1 MRNSVSHIT
10 SLSYGYANI
19 HLLCS
24 HYKKCSM
31 NRSNENIA
39 DSLKYGAERFSRQER
54 AVMWLQKAYN
64 SYCRLRPFR
73 EMRRECKNYA
83 YGRQFNRIIE
93 ADGKRMTK
101 EQYMKMKG
109 IPVLQNNILGKLKRV
124 VQGQFRLNDTAPVC
138 NAPDAD
144 EKEYADVWSVL
155 LKQNMKMNRRSEKD
169 ARVFEEFLLSG
180 MAIYK
185 TTWAYRNGKMDAF
198 TDYVNPCFAFWP
210 HSLDFDLED
219 IRFCGVL
226 HDLDFSAVLEMFS
239 RSDEDDEKLL
249 SIYQMCMESE
259 YINSQYSTD
268 NRTSDLAETDFYTP
282 AEYGKCRVIELWTK
296 ERRKAWF
303 CDDPEASEPYY
314 VPYDE
319 EGYIRRINE
328 DRMSLNVKRYPDGS
342 PMLGPDGTPMYFMD
356 NNLYAEEHLIR
367 YERRIESYWY
377 YRYLSPDGHVLQEG
391 VSPYWNG
398 GESFHPFTFKP
409 YPYIDGEF
417 HPFLSEMMPAQ
428 DYFNYYMIALD
439 FYVRNAAKGVLMVDE
454 NALSD
459 EMSLEEIADQYVRTN
474 GVILYTSKRG
484 GRAPETRTANT
495 IPGGFDYFIQLSR
508 SLTEDV
514 SGVQAALQGK
524 REGNTSGV
532 MYQAQISQASAS
544 ILDLIRTFNSF
555 LTNVAYKNI
564 KVMQGHYTGKKAVN
578 VGGRT
583 IPVNLDTIHDV
594 DLDVAISEDMD
605 SPVHRA
611 LLNQFLMAAADKNQ
625 LPFRVALEA
634 GNFPNSSKV
643 LALYDQ
649 YMEQLKQQQAAG
661 GQPQPQIQ

>member
-1 MRNSVSHIT
+1 MIFFALKYYVMARD
-10 SLSYGYANI
+10 
-19 HLLCS
+19 
-24 HYKKCSM
+24 
-31 NRSNENIA
+31 NENIA
-39 DSLKYGAERFSRQER
+39 DSLKYGRLTKNER

-64 SYCRLRPFR
+64 AFCRLQDFR
-73 EMRRECKNYA
+73 DMRRECKDYA
-83 YGRQFNRIIE
+83 YGRHFNRVIVV
-93 ADGKRMTK
+93 DGKRMTK
-101 EQYMKMKG
+101 EQYMREKG

-138 NAPDAD
+138 SAPDAN

-155 LKQNMKMNRRSEKD
+155 LKQNMKMNKRSEKD
-169 ARVFEEFLLSG
+169 ARVFEEFIISG

-185 TTWAYRNGKMDAF
+185 TSWVYRNGKRDAF

-219 IRFCGVL
+219 IRYCGVL
-226 HDLDFSAVLEMFS
+226 HDLDFSDVLEAFS
-239 RSDEDDEKLL
+239 RSEEDNEKLRD
-249 SIYQMCMESE
+249 IYTHCMEDE

-268 NRTSDLAETDFYTP
+268 KRTSDLAQTDFYMP

-303 CDDPEASEPYY
+303 CDDPEASDPYY
-314 VPYDE
+314 VDFE
-319 EGYIRRINE
+319 EK
-328 DRMSLNVKRYPDGS
+328 SLIDKVNAERLELNIKRYPDGS
-342 PMLGPDGTPMYFMD
+342 PMLDADGQQLYFMD
-356 NNLYAEEHLIR
+356 NERYKQEHLIR
-367 YERRIESYWY
+367 YEYRIESYWY
-377 YRYLSPDGHVLQEG
+377 YRFLSPDGHVLDEG

-454 NALSD
+454 QSLTD
-459 EMSLEEIADQYVRTN
+459 EMSLDEIADQYIRTN
-474 GVILYTSKRG
+474 GVVLYTSKRG
-484 GRAPETRTANT
+484 GRAPETRTANS

-555 LTNVAYKNI
+555 LNNTAYKVV
-564 KVMQGHYTGKKAVN
+564 KVMQCFYTGKKQVN
-578 VGGRT
+578 IGGRT
-583 IPVNLDTIHDV
+583 VPVDFDTIHDV

-605 SPVHRA
+605 SPVYRA
-611 LLNQFLMAAADKNQ
+611 LLNQFLMDAVAKGQ
-625 LPFRVALEA
+625 IPFRVALEA

-643 LALYDQ
+643 IALYDQ
-649 YMEQLKQQQAAG
+649 YQEQLKQEQAALSG
-661 GQPQPQIQ
+661 VQPVQ